1 MNDGSCD
8 RSQYGPSTLNMSCVQ
23 SVILADR
30 SSLEDPHYWQILI
43 VRSLRQ
49 LAMLR
54 KETGQSAQDRGWK
67 DHQNGRKTFGADV
80 AGRFFDSFLWTLEQ
94 FRLARSK

>member
-1 MNDGSCD
+1 
-8 RSQYGPSTLNMSCVQ
+8 
-23 SVILADR
+23 
-30 SSLEDPHYWQILI
+30 
-43 VRSLRQ
+43 
-49 LAMLR
+49 MLR